1 MKIRKGVVADAKAI
15 ANVQVDT
22 WKTSFRNIVPEA
34 YLKEM
39 SYDEREKMWRMI
51 LSRQTVYVA
60 ENEQGQIV
68 GFANG
73 RRERGGDYKNYE
85 GEIYAIYILEA
96 YQRKGL
102 VSN

>member
-22 WKTSFRNIVPEA
+22 WKTSFQNIVPEA

-51 LSRQTVYVA
+51 LSRQTV
-60 ENEQGQIV
+60 
-68 GFANG
+68 
-73 RRERGGDYKNYE
+73 
-85 GEIYAIYILEA
+85 
-96 YQRKGL
+96 
-102 VSN
+102 